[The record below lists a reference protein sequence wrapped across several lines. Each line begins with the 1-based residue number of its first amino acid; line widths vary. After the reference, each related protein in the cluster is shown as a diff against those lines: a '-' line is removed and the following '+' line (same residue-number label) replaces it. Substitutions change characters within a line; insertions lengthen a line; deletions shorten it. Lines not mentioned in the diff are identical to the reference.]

1 MSPVT
6 LLALDIGNTS
16 LTLGLFREGEL
27 IERSPAGSRV
37 TVIATGG
44 YTNEP
49 WLTDVPG
56 IDRVEPDLTLRGI
69 RHAWERIRAAR
80 EAQPASRE
88 QPA

>member
-1 MSPVT
+1 M
-6 LLALDIGNTS
+6 
-16 LTLGLFREGEL
+16 
-27 IERSPAGSRV
+27 

-69 RHAWERIRAAR
+69 RYAWERIAPRAGAR
-80 EAQPASRE
+80 RQGATGMSESRG
-88 QPA
+88 ALAGRRIVVG